1 MDEAGAEKT
10 LRAAKFRVLV
20 PEALGD
26 EGLRILRESP
36 DVELDVK
43 TGLSKHDLHKILG
56 NYDAIITRSGTTLDK
71 AALEA
76 GERLK
81 VIARAGV
88 GVDNVDLQEASR
100 RGIVVINTPTG
111 NTLAAAEQTMALML
125 AVMRKTP
132 QAFMSLK
139 AGEWDRKR
147 FTGRQLNGKRAL
159 VVGLGRIGVQVAL
172 RCRAFGMDV
181 IGFDPYVSEKKMAEI
196 GVQKAADLSD
206 ALSLADVVT
215 VHVPITKETHCVI
228 NEKMLRAMK
237 PGAYIINCARGGIID
252 EAACAQALREGRIAG
267 AAFDVF
273 TQEPPSADNPLLSDE
288 ISDRVVVTPHLGAT
302 TVEAQT
308 EVALIAV
315 TNMLAA
321 LRGEQYEHAVNL
333 PFIEQQLGSLQKNYL
348 RLARKMGIL
357 AASLIENDSPPDK
370 CRIMLRGEALVGEE
384 LPGGAQRPYTVAL
397 IKGLLEVAL
406 GPEVNYMIAPIL
418 AQERGISIEES
429 TGESRAYRNLIEIE
443 VAAQNSTVT
452 MTGTITEEGRQHIV
466 KMNDYWVDFVP
477 HGHLLIFQNHDRPG
491 VIGKIGKLLGDSQ
504 VNIANF
510 NLGRRE
516 TSGLALAVMQVDAE
530 ISDELLAHMEKDGDM
545 IWAATVNLNG
555 ETNK

>member
-1 MDEAGAEKT
+1 MDRFK
-10 LRAAKFRVLV
+10 VLV

-26 EGLRILRESP
+26 EGLKILRESP

-43 TGLSKHDLHKILG
+43 TGLSKPELHKILG
-56 NYDAIITRSGTTLDK
+56 EYDAIITRSGTTMDK
-71 AALEA
+71 EA
-76 GERLK
+76 IESGLRLK

-100 RGIVVINTPTG
+100 RGIVVINAPTG

-125 AVMRKTP
+125 ALVRKTP
-132 QAFMSLK
+132 HGFFSLR

-147 FTGRQLNGKRAL
+147 FTGRQLNGKKAL
-159 VVGLGRIGVQVAL
+159 VIGMGRIGMQVAL
-172 RCRAFGMDV
+172 RCRAFGMEV
-181 IGFDPYVSEKKMAEI
+181 TGLDPYVPDKKMADAGI
-196 GVQKAADLSD
+196 QKADDLAG

-228 NEKMLRAMK
+228 NEKMIRAMK
-237 PGAYIINCARGGIID
+237 RGSYIVNCARGGIVD
-252 EAACAQALREGRIAG
+252 EAACAQALKEGRIAG

-273 TQEPPSADNPLLSDE
+273 TQEPPSADNPLFDSE
-288 ISDRVVVTPHLGAT
+288 IADKVVLTPHLGAT

-308 EVALIAV
+308 EVARIAV

-321 LRGEQYEHAVNL
+321 LRGEPYEHAVNL
-333 PFIEQQLGSLQKNYL
+333 PFMEQQLSDTQKNYL

-357 AASLIENDSPPDK
+357 AGRLTENDGPPGK
-370 CRIMLRGEALVGEE
+370 CSVMLRGDALVGDD
-384 LPGGAQRPYTVAL
+384 LPRGAMRPFTIAV

-406 GPEVNYMIAPIL
+406 GPEVNYMVAPIL
-418 AQERGISIEES
+418 AQERGISIEEG
-429 TGESRAYRNLIEIE
+429 TGESKAYRNLIEVE
-443 VAAQNSTVT
+443 VTAQNAVATL
-452 MTGTITEEGRQHIV
+452 TGTITEEGRQHIV

-477 HGHLLIFQNHDRPG
+477 HGNLLIFQNHDRPG
-491 VIGKIGKLLGDSQ
+491 VIGKIGKLLGDSS

-516 TSGLALAVMQVDAE
+516 SSGLALAVMQIDAPV
-530 ISDELLAHMEKDGDM
+530 SDDLLAQMQKDGDM
-545 IWAATVNLNG
+545 IWAATVKLNG
-555 ETNK
+555 EPDK